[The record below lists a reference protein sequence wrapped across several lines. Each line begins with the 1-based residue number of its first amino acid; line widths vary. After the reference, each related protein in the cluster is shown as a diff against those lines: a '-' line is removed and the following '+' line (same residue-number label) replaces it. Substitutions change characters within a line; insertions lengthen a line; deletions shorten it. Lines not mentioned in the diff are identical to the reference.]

1 MKLSRALKEK
11 KRLAA
16 EIAHLK
22 NKISSKNSYLQDS
35 GVEGKFPVPK
45 LLEQLNKKVEELI
58 TLKFIIN
65 EANKEIQSA
74 IYTLG
79 EHKGMINFV
88 NGINTNEGPQLAR
101 FAESVQVYEVQI
113 DEVKR
118 DEMVVELQG
127 KADRLQ
133 DHIDEYNH
141 TTDIPWGDEMPPM
154 VENENQKDESAE

>member
-22 NKISSKNSYLQDS
+22 NKISSKNSYLQES
-35 GVEGKFPVPK
+35 GVSEKFPVPK
-45 LLEQLNKKVEELI
+45 MLDQLNEKIEELI
-58 TLKFIIN
+58 TLKYIIN

-79 EHKGMINFV
+79 EHKAMINFV
-88 NGINTNEGPQLAR
+88 RGINTTEGPQSAR
-101 FAESVQVYEVQI
+101 FAENVQVYVAQL
-113 DEVKR
+113 DEVEMDK
-118 DEMVVELQG
+118 MVVDLQT
-127 KADRLQ
+127 KADLLQ

-141 TTDIPWGDEMPPM
+141 TTDIPWGEEMPVM
-154 VENENQKDESAE
+154 TLSEDQKDLSEE